1 MTRLTRRTFAYLPA
15 ACVLIF
21 AGVAPLGAAELDVR
35 SAIDAVTV
43 YPDGATVTRLIA
55 VDLPQGDTTLIAR
68 DFPPGLDAASLRV
81 EGEAASSVVIGA
93 IDARSPRPERPAA
106 APELERRLQALKDE
120 RAALEDQI
128 GAETARKKFA
138 ERFASETPFGVGE
151 KENARPIADWR
162 AAFGAVADE
171 IRAANGAIRTLKLKQ
186 REVDEEIARVDRALQ
201 ANPARKMEVR
211 IDLAANAG
219 SRATFRVS
227 YTVRGARWA
236 PLYDARLD
244 TGTRERKPALELV
257 RRAEIVQQTGEDWSD
272 VALSVSTVRTAK
284 GGSAPELRPL
294 IVRYPDP
301 PRQVTTRPLMQD
313 RFDTATAP
321 PPVLSADE
329 RGRTAGSIVESQR
342 VSAPAP
348 EREATIETGGYQ
360 ALFRVP
366 GRISVAA
373 SEGAKSFRIATG
385 TIAPELLV
393 RTTPALDETAY
404 LEAAFKQTEEAPLL
418 PGRVAL
424 YRDGIFVGRGQMALT
439 PKDEIARLGFGAD
452 DKVKVARVTV
462 RKIEGS
468 AGIISSART
477 DEREYRI
484 TVRSGHD
491 RPIKVVVEDQMPA
504 TETADIQV
512 ELLAVTT
519 APSERDARDRRGVL
533 AWSFDA
539 APGEA
544 KDIKLGWRLR
554 WPADKVVA
562 YEPRR
567 P

>member
-1 MTRLTRRTFAYLPA
+1 
-15 ACVLIF
+15 VLIF

>member
-1 MTRLTRRTFAYLPA
+1 MSRSIGRSYAHLPA
-15 ACVLIF
+15 ACVLILV
-21 AGVAPLGAAELDVR
+21 GIAPLGAAELDVR

-43 YPDGATVTRLIA
+43 YPDGATVMRLIT

-68 DFPPGLDAASLRV
+68 DFPPGLDTASLRV
-81 EGEAASSVVIGA
+81 EGEAAASVVIGA
-93 IDARSPRPERPAA
+93 IDARAPRPEKPPT
-106 APELERRLQALKDE
+106 APELEKRWQALKDE
-120 RAALEDQI
+120 RAAIEDQI
-128 GAETARKKFA
+128 AAEAARKKFA
-138 ERFASETPFGVGE
+138 ERFAAETPFGVGE
-151 KENARPIADWR
+151 KENARPVADWR
-162 AAFGAVADE
+162 AAFGAVAE
-171 IRAANGAIRTLKLKQ
+171 EVRAANDAIRVLKLKQ
-186 REVDEEIARVDRALQ
+186 REIDEEIARIDRALQ

-211 IDLAANAG
+211 IDLAAGAG

-257 RRAEIVQQTGEDWSD
+257 RRAEIVQQTGEDWSE

-301 PRQVTTRPLMQD
+301 PSQVSARPRILD
-313 RFDTATAP
+313 RFDPMSAAPAPTASYAEDRAAGA
-321 PPVLSADE
+321 LHQE
-329 RGRTAGSIVESQR
+329 RAL
-342 VSAPAP
+342 APAP

-360 ALFRVP
+360 AVFRIP

-385 TIAPELLV
+385 AIAPDLLV

-424 YRDGIFVGRGQMALT
+424 YRDGIFVGRGMMALT

-452 DKVKVARVTV
+452 DKVKVVRAVT

-477 DEREYRI
+477 DEREYKI

-491 RPIKVVVEDQMPA
+491 RPIKVVVEDQVPT
-504 TETADIQV
+504 TEVADIQV

-519 APSERDARDRRGVL
+519 PPTERDARDRRGVL
-533 AWSFDA
+533 AWTFDA

-544 KDIKLGWRLR
+544 KDIKLGWRMR

>member
-1 MTRLTRRTFAYLPA
+1 MSRSTRVLFANLPA

-21 AGVAPLGAAELDVR
+21 AGIAPLGAAPLDVR

-43 YPDGATVTRLIA
+43 YPDGATVTRLIT

-68 DFPPGLDAASLRV
+68 DFPPGLDASSLRV
-81 EGEAASSVVIGA
+81 EGEGAGGVVIGA
-93 IDARSPRPERPAA
+93 IDARAPRPEKPPT
-106 APELERRLQALKDE
+106 APELEKRWQVLKDE
-120 RAALEDQI
+120 RAAIEDQI
-128 GAETARKKFA
+128 AAEAARKKFA

-162 AAFGAVADE
+162 AAFGAVAEE
-171 IRAANGAIRTLKLKQ
+171 IRSANDAIRVLKLKQ
-186 REVDEEIARVDRALQ
+186 RDIDEQIARLERELQ

-211 IDLAANAG
+211 IDLAVNAG
-219 SRATFRVS
+219 TRATFRVS

-301 PRQVTTRPLMQD
+301 ASLHQTRTGYFTQD
-313 RFDTATAP
+313 RITAAP
-321 PPVLSADE
+321 VSPFSATLPLED
-329 RGRTAGSIVESQR
+329 GKAQF
-342 VSAPAP
+342 APAG
-348 EREATIETGGYQ
+348 EREATIEPGGYQ
-360 ALFRVP
+360 AVFRIP
-366 GRISVAA
+366 GRITVSA

-393 RTTPALDETAY
+393 RATPALDETAY
-404 LEAAFKQTEEAPLL
+404 LEAAFKQAEEAPLL
-418 PGRVAL
+418 PGRIAL
-424 YRDGIFVGRGQMALT
+424 YRDGIFVGRAQMALT

-452 DKVKVARVTV
+452 DKVKVARVVV

-468 AGIISSART
+468 AGIISSSRT
-477 DEREYRI
+477 DEREYKI

-491 RPIKVVVEDQMPA
+491 RPIKVVVEDQMPT

-512 ELLAVTT
+512 ELLPVTT
-519 APSERDARDRRGVL
+519 APTERDARDRRGVL
-533 AWSFDA
+533 AWSIDA
-539 APGEA
+539 VPGEG
-544 KDIKLGWRLR
+544 KDIRLAWRLR

>member
-1 MTRLTRRTFAYLPA
+1 MSRSAGRSFAYLPA

-21 AGVAPLGAAELDVR
+21 AGAAPASAAELDVR

-43 YPDGATVTRLIA
+43 YPDGATVTRLIT

-68 DFPPGLDAASLRV
+68 DFPPGLDTSSLRV
-81 EGEAASSVVIGA
+81 EGEAQASVVIGA
-93 IDARSPRPERPAA
+93 IDARAPRPEKPAA
-106 APELERRLQALKDE
+106 SPQTEKRWQALKDE

-128 GAETARKKFA
+128 AAETARKKFA
-138 ERFASETPFGVGE
+138 ERFATETPFGVGE

-162 AAFGAVADE
+162 AAFGAVAEE
-171 IRAANGAIRTLKLKQ
+171 IRSANDAIRSLKLKQ
-186 REVDEEIARVDRALQ
+186 RDLDEQIARLDRELQ

-301 PRQVTTRPLMQD
+301 MRPASPKVLMQD
-313 RFDTATAP
+313 RMSTAA
-321 PPVLSADE
+321 
-329 RGRTAGSIVESQR
+329 
-342 VSAPAP
+342 APAPVPPEEESRFRARGETYVTSP

-360 ALFRVP
+360 AVFRIP
-366 GRISVAA
+366 GRITVSV

-385 TIAPELLV
+385 AIAPELLV
-393 RTTPALDETAY
+393 RATPSLDETAY

-418 PGRVAL
+418 PGRVSL
-424 YRDGIFVGRGQMALT
+424 YRDGIFVGRAMIALT

-452 DKVKVARVTV
+452 DKVKVARATV
-462 RKIEGS
+462 RKVEGS

-477 DEREYRI
+477 DEREYKI
-484 TVRSGHD
+484 TIRSGHD
-491 RPIKVVVEDQMPA
+491 RPIKVVVEDQMPT
-504 TETADIQV
+504 TEVADITV
-512 ELLAVTT
+512 EMLPLTT
-519 APSERDARDRRGVL
+519 PPTEKDSRDRRGVL
-533 AWSFDA
+533 AWAFDA

-544 KDIKLGWRLR
+544 KDIKLGWRMR